1 MVNLA
6 VHVFRILFF
15 YPLLIHTSNAYAQ
28 NTLNWVLES
37 DGDEILIHSR
47 PHKEGLVEI
56 RARTVIPTSY
66 GAFMMLLEDTNNV
79 PNWIDNVK
87 HSRVLKKLSQH
98 ENIVYTQ
105 FSAPWPASNRDMV
118 TYSSYYIDEHSFTLT
133 IKDATKDMMPK
144 QQGYIRIHSVSASWS
159 LQKLTD
165 GKTLIEYTAFANP
178 GGALPNW
185 LINRLAKQ
193 SAKKT
198 FLKLREQL
206 PRYQGLLHPSIKD

>member
-1 MVNLA
+1 MFNLA
-6 VHVFRILFF
+6 LHVFRVLCF
-15 YPLLIHTSNAYAQ
+15 YPLLIHTGNAYAQ
-28 NTLNWVLES
+28 NSLDWVLES
-37 DGDEILIHSR
+37 DSDDILIHSR

-56 RARTVIPTSY
+56 RARTIIATSY
-66 GAFMMLLEDTNNV
+66 GAFMLLLEDTDNV
-79 PNWIDNVK
+79 PNWIDNVE
-87 HSRVLKKLSQH
+87 HSRVLEKLSQR

-105 FSAPWPASNRDMV
+105 FSAPWPVSNRDMV
-118 TYSSYYIDEHSFTLT
+118 TYSSYRKDEMGFTLT
-133 IKDATKDMMPK
+133 IKDTTQDMMPK

-159 LQKLTD
+159 LRKLTN

-198 FLKLREQL
+198 FLKLRQQL
-206 PRYQGLLHPSIKD
+206 PKYQDLSHPSLKD

>member
-1 MVNLA
+1 MFNLA
-6 VHVFRILFF
+6 RHVFRILCF
-15 YPLLIHTSNAYAQ
+15 YPLLIHTGNAYSQ
-28 NTLNWVLES
+28 DSLDWILES
-37 DGDEILIHSR
+37 DSDDILIHSR

-56 RARTVIPTSY
+56 RARTIIATSY
-66 GAFMMLLEDTNNV
+66 GAFMLLLEDTDNV
-79 PNWIDNVK
+79 PNWIDNVE
-87 HSRVLKKLSQH
+87 HSRVLEKLSQR

-118 TYSSYYIDEHSFTLT
+118 TYSSYRKDEMGFTLT
-133 IKDATKDMMPK
+133 IKDATQDIMPE
-144 QQGYIRIHSVSASWS
+144 QRGYIRIHSVSASWS
-159 LQKLTD
+159 LRKLTN

-198 FLKLREQL
+198 FLKLRQQL
-206 PRYQGLLHPSIKD
+206 PKYQDLSHPSLKD